1 MNFLVI
7 VDDNTHLEEQ
17 LPQLQ
22 KNIISLTGTQL
33 ESLLKQ
39 SPPLGHTPVDEGH
52 LSGAWT
58 KQESQ
63 DKVVMT
69 NSAQY
74 AVYVNEGT
82 GVFHG
87 GSRIT
92 PTSKKVL
99 HWEKGGTHYFARSIA
114 GQPGQHFVE
123 AAVDDL
129 ESKMPNILQQAVNKL
144 E

>member
-1 MNFLVI
+1 MNFMVI

-22 KNIISLTGTQL
+22 KNIISLTCTKL
-33 ESLLKQ
+33 EKLLKDD
-39 SPPLGHTPVDEGH
+39 PPEGHTPADEGH
-52 LSGAWT
+52 LAGAWT

-92 PTSKKVL
+92 PKSQKVL
-99 HWEKGGTHYFARSIA
+99 HWEKGGTHYFAKSIA

-123 AAVDDL
+123 AALEDL

-144 E
+144 